1 MIADSVSDFLTRIR
15 NGYMAGNDVILVPT
29 TKLIASLA
37 KVLEKNGYVKS
48 SEIKEGPGQK
58 MLAVSLKYEG
68 KSPVITGI
76 RRVSRPSARVY
87 KTKKDLPT
95 VMGGMGV
102 AIISTPSGLMTNREA
117 KKAGLGGEV
126 ICELW

>member
-1 MIADSVSDFLTRIR
+1 
-15 NGYMAGNDVILVPT
+15 MAGNDVVLVPT
-29 TKLIASLA
+29 TKMIASLA

-48 SEIKEGPGQK
+48 SEIKEGSGQK
-58 MLAVSLKYEG
+58 MLAVNLKYEG

-102 AIISTPSGLMTNREA
+102 AIISTPNGLMTNREA